1 MTDKD
6 SISAGR
12 ETPAAAAAPAL
23 RSAAETV
30 LREQT
35 AATAKSLAA
44 PSPEATEHTLHELRV
59 HQIELEMQNDELQ
72 RTQTELTA
80 ARARY
85 FDLYDLAPVGYCV
98 LGETGLILQANL
110 TASTLLGVARGAL
123 LKQPISRFI
132 FSEDQDIFYRL
143 RREISTSGGVQTA
156 ELRMTRGDA
165 DPLWVQLTANTATDE
180 NGAPLQRI
188 TLSDITG
195 RKKSEMMLGQFKA
208 IIDGNGDAIISMT
221 LAGVI
226 ESWNAGAERLF
237 GYMAT
242 EAIGNTMQIVI
253 AADRWNEEAMILKR
267 LSGGARID
275 NFETVRRH
283 KDGHLIDV
291 SVTISPI
298 LDEQGSVTG
307 ASKVARNISDRKQA
321 EFARD
326 AFEAQLRES
335 QKMEAIGTLAG
346 GIAHDFNNIIAT
358 ILGNTELAS
367 QDAVANP
374 DAMESLDEIRKAAK
388 RARDLVGQILSYSR
402 RQPTEL
408 KAIRL
413 APIVAESA
421 RLLRATLP
429 ARITLAVECAA
440 EIPLVLADETQ
451 IEQVLLNLATNA
463 MHAMHGGSGRVCIR
477 LDTLTLDVA
486 MAEAQPALLTLST
499 GSVVRLAVIDDGS
512 GMDEATIARIFDP
525 FFTTKPV
532 NEGTGLGLSVV
543 QGIVATHR
551 GVITV
556 NSQPG
561 SGTSFTVYLPVA
573 KEQSVVTPSA
583 APSTANNAD
592 AAMDTR
598 QRILYID
605 DDEALVFLVKRLL
618 TRRGYRISAHTDQ
631 NEALAALRADPAG
644 FDLVVTDFNMPGMSG
659 LDVAR
664 QVRAIRADLMVAVAS
679 GFIDDTLREQAIE
692 AGARE
697 FIFKAEAVEDL
708 CEVFARLAN
717 RARKE

>member
-6 SISAGR
+6 STSAGR
-12 ETPAAAAAPAL
+12 ETPAAPAL
-23 RSAAETV
+23 RSAAEAM

-44 PSPEATEHTLHELRV
+44 PSSEAAGHTLHELRV

-72 RTQTELTA
+72 RTQTELAA

-110 TASTLLGVARGAL
+110 TAGTLLGVARSAL

-143 RREISTSGGVQTA
+143 RREISTSGGAQTT
-156 ELRMTRGDA
+156 ELRMTGGDA
-165 DPLWVQLTANTATDE
+165 GLLWVQLTANAATDE
-180 NGAPLQRI
+180 NGAPLLRI

-195 RKKSEMMLGQFKA
+195 RKQSETMLGQFKA
-208 IIDGNGDAIISMT
+208 IIDGNDDAIISMT

-253 AADRWNEEAMILKR
+253 AADRWNEEAMLLKQ

-283 KDGHLIDV
+283 KDGHSIDV

-298 LDEQGSVTG
+298 LDGDGNVTG

-326 AFEAQLRES
+326 AFETQLRES

-346 GIAHDFNNIIAT
+346 GIAHDFNNIIAA

-374 DAMESLDEIRKAAK
+374 VAMESLDEIRKAAK
-388 RARDLVGQILSYSR
+388 RARDLVRQILSYSR

-408 KAIRL
+408 KALRL

-477 LDTLTLDVA
+477 LDTLTLDAA

-543 QGIVATHR
+543 QGIVAAHR

-561 SGTSFTVYLPVA
+561 SGSSFTVYLPVA

-583 APSTANNAD
+583 ANK
-592 AAMDTR
+592 AAAAATRDTG

-697 FIFKAEAVEDL
+697 FILKAEAVEDL

-717 RARKE
+717 LARKE